1 MRVPGGTFVM
11 PSLSVTSWMYSLEVA
26 QVTNDLAASLCLEV
40 AGIANDQAYNHEDPL
55 SVTSIGAG
63 AKPTLSTTRLCS
75 LSVVKDPATL
85 ASTQIA
91 HFPLLKRASVSLN
104 PLLDTP
110 GGPYFLRVST

>member
-1 MRVPGGTFVM
+1 
-11 PSLSVTSWMYSLEVA
+11 MYSFDVA
-26 QVTNDLAASLCLEV
+26 QVIKAFAVSLCLEV
-40 AGIANDQAYNHEDPL
+40 AGIASDHAYSHDEPL

-63 AKPTLSTTRLCS
+63 AKPTLSTTLLCS
-75 LSVVKDPATL
+75 LSVVNEPATL

-91 HFPLLKRASVSLN
+91 HLPLLKRARVSLK